1 MRTIDLSTQR
11 ATIEDVLHLAEGDNL
26 VVRTADGKVF
36 AIAEVS
42 DSDPD
47 DDFSQEVA
55 LTRQNKALRALLAER
70 SREPAKYTLDQVR
83 QKLDLSCPT
92 SSPGT
97 AG

>member
-11 ATIEDVLHLAEGDNL
+11 ATIEDVLHLAESDNL

-42 DSDPD
+42 DYEQD

-55 LTRQNKALRALLAER
+55 LARQNKALRALLLER
-70 SREPAKYTLDQVR
+70 SREPGKHSLDQVR
-83 QKLDLSCPT
+83 KKLGLSGSTP
-92 SSPGT
+92 
-97 AG
+97 